1 MSGVSSNPKLQRY
14 LESAQERARAQQLI
28 FTLTDRCWNK
38 CVAKVGAR
46 LDDITSQCVF
56 KINILLLF
64 FVLIKHWA

>member
-1 MSGVSSNPKLQRY
+1 MSGVSSNPNLERY

-38 CVAKVGAR
+38 CVAKIGAR

-56 KINILLLF
+56 LNSFLYFLTLF
-64 FVLIKHWA
+64 R